1 MTGRFVRAACAR
13 RRVSIVRL
21 LCFVSATLL
30 ATFYAAMPAPA
41 FADSAPRLLARAHLE
56 PAGPV
61 VAGSEVKLVVDLLT
75 TTWFTEAPDW
85 PLFTLDDAL
94 VSLPDEQADNLSED
108 IDGVRWF
115 GVRRAYR
122 IAPRAGKTYDIAP
135 FEITVH
141 PGGASTPVRLTT
153 PALKL
158 VATLPPG
165 ARDMATFFPTASL
178 SATQTITSSAEP
190 LRTGDTITR
199 TVTQRATGSE
209 AMMIPPLALGEI
221 DGARRH
227 AGAPV
232 TRNILQDR
240 VGLVAGERVDSAT
253 YVVGRNG
260 RFTLPPLVIEWWN
273 SKTQKP
279 EKIVLPAKTF
289 SVSAAHERPI
299 FSIPAE
305 VIGQG
310 MPHRILVIHA
320 RQWLTGAVIA
330 LALGVLVGMRRFI
343 AGHVRRAMHA
353 IRAARQRYLDSDAL
367 AWRRLRTLARRGDL
381 HRTIPA
387 MYRWIDRSRAF
398 GRPARMENLIG
409 LAQSQQPEVKQMV
422 DAVMA
427 HYDAHATPEPQC
439 KDMQPA
445 LRAALHTAKAEQHGR
460 RPSAALP
467 PLNDF

>member
-1 MTGRFVRAACAR
+1 MTGRIVRVACAWR
-13 RRVSIVRL
+13 RASIVRL
-21 LCFVSATLL
+21 LCLVLATLL
-30 ATFYAAMPAPA
+30 ASFYAAMPAPA
-41 FADSAPRLLARAHLE
+41 FADPAPRLLARAHLE

-135 FEITVH
+135 FAITVH
-141 PGGASTPVRLTT
+141 PGGASVPVRLTT
-153 PALKL
+153 PALEL

-199 TVTQRATGSE
+199 TVTQRAAGSE
-209 AMMIPPLALGEI
+209 SMMIPPLALGEI
-221 DGARRH
+221 DGARRYP
-227 AGAPV
+227 GAPV
-232 TRNILQDR
+232 TRNIVQDR
-240 VGLVAGERVDSAT
+240 VGLVAGERIDSAT
-253 YVVGRNG
+253 YVVGRKG
-260 RFTLPPLVIEWWN
+260 RFTLPPVVIEWWN
-273 SKTQKP
+273 SATQKP
-279 EKIVLPAKTF
+279 EKIVLPARTF
-289 SVSAAHERPI
+289 SVSAVHERPI

-320 RQWLTGAVIA
+320 RQWVTGGVIA
-330 LALGVLVGMRRFI
+330 LALVFLLWMRRSI
-343 AGHVRRAMHA
+343 ASYFRRAMHA
-353 IRAARQRYLDSDAL
+353 IRAAHQRYLDSDAL
-367 AWRRLRTLARRGDL
+367 AWRQLRALARRGDL

-387 MYRWIDRSRAF
+387 LYRWIDRSRAF
-398 GRPARMENLIG
+398 GRPARMENL
-409 LAQSQQPEVKQMV
+409 AHPEHSQQPDVTHMV

-427 HYDAHATPEPQC
+427 HYDAHATPEPQW

-445 LRAALHTAKAEQHGR
+445 LRAALHSAKAEQHR
-460 RPSAALP
+460 RRTASALP